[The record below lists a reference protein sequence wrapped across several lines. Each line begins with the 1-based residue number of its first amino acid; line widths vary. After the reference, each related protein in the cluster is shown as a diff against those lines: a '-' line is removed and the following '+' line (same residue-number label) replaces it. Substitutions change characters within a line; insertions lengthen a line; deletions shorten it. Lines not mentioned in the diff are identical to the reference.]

1 MHRQLTSKALAV
13 HYCFLPD
20 GQPPTVTRLIR
31 AIGVRSSS
39 RSP

>member
-1 MHRQLTSKALAV
+1 MHRQLTSKALALP
-13 HYCFLPD
+13 YCFLPN

-31 AIGVRSSS
+31 ATGLRSSS